1 MNTRAYLK
9 LNRKQKLFS
18 VLKTIAYFAGYP
30 LFLLFVVAGSV
41 QFMHFEAFEK
51 TWFIGIGI
59 ALIPWLLTA
68 ILQIVFARF
77 CTSQNIKT
85 IVVTVFVAVC
95 MLGTGGILD
104 LYGSKTVEKLDE
116 QYAESS
122 VEIPT
127 YKYLVGH
134 YVSTTKDY
142 PSTLDDY
149 RKRLEYFC
157 LIYNVDQE
165 GEIKNSR
172 NTDGTPYTV
181 GEDGIPYNPNGLVSE
196 CYIYSADFALTQL
209 ITYYE
214 LEAKMAALGKDIEA
228 EYNTLLPQ
236 VEASQEYIQY
246 QQTKEYQDAYGAGG
260 SAYDHMLTVDRLDE
274 LIPVVAKY
282 LKFILEHNGTIGPLL
297 ELVGVDLAPL
307 DSITSTQDLID
318 YVQNDLLP
326 LVSGMLDAETQA
338 TINNF
343 LDVDTINALLYD
355 INYYYSPTVR
365 PSFDFFGEA
374 KASGELIGEYR
385 DGEGNVVFSA
395 EEMHQFALARF
406 YAKIQGA
413 FIGSVLIPNQDTG
426 IGAMTNANGNIGMV
440 TMNDSGFP
448 AEKGISLE
456 EMRQLKADNQYIP
469 HLYPVLAA
477 RRFVYTFAG
486 LVALM
491 TILFY
496 QFIRREEDTIKE
508 MRELTQEGGAE

>member
-1 MNTRAYLK
+1 M
-9 LNRKQKLFS
+9 
-18 VLKTIAYFAGYP
+18 
-30 LFLLFVVAGSV
+30 
-41 QFMHFEAFEK
+41 
-51 TWFIGIGI
+51 
-59 ALIPWLLTA
+59 
-68 ILQIVFARF
+68 
-77 CTSQNIKT
+77 
-85 IVVTVFVAVC
+85 
-95 MLGTGGILD
+95 
-104 LYGSKTVEKLDE
+104 
-116 QYAESS
+116 
-122 VEIPT
+122 
-127 YKYLVGH
+127 
-134 YVSTTKDY
+134 
-142 PSTLDDY
+142 
-149 RKRLEYFC
+149 
-157 LIYNVDQE
+157 
-165 GEIKNSR
+165 
-172 NTDGTPYTV
+172 
-181 GEDGIPYNPNGLVSE
+181 
-196 CYIYSADFALTQL
+196 
-209 ITYYE
+209 
-214 LEAKMAALGKDIEA
+214 
-228 EYNTLLPQ
+228 
-236 VEASQEYIQY
+236 
-246 QQTKEYQDAYGAGG
+246 
-260 SAYDHMLTVDRLDE
+260 
-274 LIPVVAKY
+274 
-282 LKFILEHNGTIGPLL
+282 
-297 ELVGVDLAPL
+297 
-307 DSITSTQDLID
+307 ID

-496 QFIRREEDTIKE
+496 QFIRREEDTIKQ
-508 MRELTQEGGAE
+508 MREMTLEGGAK